1 MKVILL
7 QDVRNLGKAGDVVKA
22 SDGYARNML
31 FPKGLAKEAT
41 AGNIKSIENKKAAD
55 QAMREEQKKEAEEI
69 KKVLANKR
77 VKVVSKGGGGEAGKL
92 FGAVT
97 NVDIA
102 KAIKDQFDY
111 DIDKKK
117 ISIPKP
123 IKTVGTHSA
132 EAHLFTDVNV
142 ELSIEVTI

>member
-7 QDVRNLGKAGDVVKA
+7 EDVRSLGKAGEIVKV

-31 FPKGLAKEAT
+31 LPKKLAKEAT
-41 AGNIKSIENKKAAD
+41 PGNIKALENKKAAEAE
-55 QAMREEQKKEAEEI
+55 QREKDKAEALVIKEALENEVI
-69 KKVLANKR
+69 NL
-77 VKVVSKGGGGEAGKL
+77 VSKGGESGRL

-102 KAIKDQFDY
+102 AAIKEQKGY

-117 ISIPKP
+117 IRIPSP
-123 IKTVGTHSA
+123 VKTVGEYEA
-132 EAHLFTDVNV
+132 EIKLFTDVNAKV
-142 ELSIEVTI
+142 KINVSI

>member
-7 QDVRNLGKAGDVVKA
+7 QDVRALGKTGEIVKV

-31 FPKGLAKEAT
+31 FPKNLAKEAT
-41 AGNIKSIENKKAAD
+41 AGNIKALENKKAAE
-55 QAMREEQKKEAEEI
+55 AEKKAEQKAEALRIKEA
-69 KKVLANKR
+69 LADEVINLK
-77 VKVVSKGGGGEAGKL
+77 SKGGEGGRL

-102 KAIKDQFDY
+102 AAIKAQKGF

-117 ISIPKP
+117 ISIPSPMKTAGEHTAE
-123 IKTVGTHSA
+123 IK
-132 EAHLFTDVNV
+132 LFTDVNV
-142 ELSIEVTI
+142 TVTVNVTI